1 VATCIHGFEPGQ
13 CLICQTL
20 SPSQEESGGRR
31 HNRRTAKA
39 EARSHQDRLPAGAVE
54 VVDSDDRPRG
64 SRAASHILIAVV
76 LVILAVIAFW
86 VVAGVVFAVLRLVE
100 ILAVA
105 IVAGVLGYRLG
116 RVRGRQDH

>member
-86 VVAGVVFAVLRLVE
+86 VVAGDDGDRQDLHEAQDGE
-100 ILAVA
+100 HD
-105 IVAGVLGYRLG
+105 AGVLGYRLG